1 MNHYNNAI
9 IIKMLKNILIIYTK
23 IKGKNKFEN
32 NIYFFK
38 KNDFDLKIFY
48 IIIYSKKNV

>member
-23 IKGKNKFEN
+23 IKGKNKCEN
-32 NIYFFK
+32 NIYFFYFFENYLK
-38 KNDFDLKIFY
+38 KYF
-48 IIIYSKKNV
+48 IYNIY

>member
-1 MNHYNNAI
+1 MRSNYYNNAI

-32 NIYFFK
+32 NIYFFNFFENYLK
-38 KNDFDLKIFY
+38 KYF
-48 IIIYSKKNV
+48 IYNIY